1 MSSELIHNVTDAADF
16 KNKVLEAKLPVLVDF
31 WAPWCGPCKAIAPAL
46 AELAEEYKGKVLVVK
61 VNVDDVEGVPSDYG
75 IRSIPTLLMIKNGE
89 VVTTKVGANKAGIKS
104 MIDDVLNEAS

>member
-16 KNKVLEAKLPVLVDF
+16 DSAVINSKLPVLVDF

-46 AELAEEYKGKVLVVK
+46 DELAQEYKGKVLIAK
-61 VNVDDVEGVPSDYG
+61 VNVDEVEGVPSDYG
-75 IRSIPTLLMIKNGE
+75 IRSIPTLLMVKNGE

-104 MIDDVLNEAS
+104 MIDDALNQDS